1 MLLLFLTWKHDDCY
15 IPRLGQ
21 HLQSSKTPDL
31 KREDEKQHKYPTT
44 VCSL

>member
-15 IPRLGQ
+15 ISQLGQ

-31 KREDEKQHKYPTT
+31 KPDDEDD
-44 VCSL
+44 